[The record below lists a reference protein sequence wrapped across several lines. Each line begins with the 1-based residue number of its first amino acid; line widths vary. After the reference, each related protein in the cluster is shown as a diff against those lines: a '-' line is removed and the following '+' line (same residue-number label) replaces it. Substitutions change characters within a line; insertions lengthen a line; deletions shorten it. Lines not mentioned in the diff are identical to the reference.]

1 MKRTR
6 FGRYELLAE
15 LGRGGMA
22 ELFLARLGGAGGFS
36 KLLAIKRILP
46 HLSDDPDFVALFLN
60 EARIAAQL
68 THPNVCTVFEL
79 GEADGQLFIA
89 MEYLEGVGWDTLLAA
104 LPSDPIERL
113 RVVAGVFAQACEGLH
128 YAHTLTDAAGRA
140 TPIVHR
146 DISPQNLFVTTDGTS
161 KVLDF
166 GVSKMLGAPSGTR
179 TGLLKGKLPY
189 MSPEQLRAD
198 PLDTRSDVFAMA
210 IVIWEALARR
220 SLFERPTEYLTFKA
234 VEHEAVP
241 AVGSIVPELAF
252 VDAILARALERD
264 RERRTPSIHELG
276 EQLAAAARDV
286 GGPLA
291 PADIGV
297 LVRARCAAQLRR
309 RADQLASSVATPWAR
324 MERTDATPLAPQ
336 SAALRTK
343 TLLPS
348 RRRARRWRRA
358 ALAGAVAVACAAGF
372 AIYRRVAQPAAA
384 APAGRAPEV
393 STPLQSA
400 PPVTAPAGRAPEVT
414 TAVAAAPPAR
424 APAPD
429 SPEPAPAPSEPHAPP
444 PSLAAPPAEPHAAA
458 AVHHRAQ
465 PATARAGTF
474 SIDSRPYATIYI
486 DGKRRDQTPLFKVKL
501 AAGQHDIRATLADGR
516 ERTFTVRIA
525 AGKDTSFGTLTW

>member
-1 MKRTR
+1 
-6 FGRYELLAE
+6 
-15 LGRGGMA
+15 MA

-104 LPSDPIERL
+104 LPADPIERL

-128 YAHTLTDAAGRA
+128 YAHTLTDATGRA

-189 MSPEQLRAD
+189 MSPEQLRSD

-234 VEHEAVP
+234 VEHETVP

-252 VDAILARALERD
+252 VDDLLARALERD
-264 RERRTPSIHELG
+264 RERRTPSIHQLG
-276 EQLAAAARDV
+276 EQLAAAARHV

-309 RADQLASSVATPWAR
+309 RADQLASSVATPWTR
-324 MERTDATPLAPQ
+324 MERTDTTPLAPQ

-358 ALAGAVAVACAAGF
+358 ALAGAVAVACTAGF
-372 AIYRRVAQPAAA
+372 AIYKRVAQPAAA
-384 APAGRAPEV
+384 APVVRTPVGGAPE
-393 STPLQSA
+393 P
-400 PPVTAPAGRAPEVT
+400 T
-414 TAVAAAPPAR
+414 TAVAALPPVR

-429 SPEPAPAPSEPHAPP
+429 SPAPAPAPSEPHAPP
-444 PSLAAPPAEPHAAA
+444 PNLAAPPAEPHAAP
-458 AVHHRAQ
+458 VHHRAQ